1 MQKLHLVGFTAD
13 FDGLIFSPRK
23 GAKSGSF
30 VVPIDARLLKQIA
43 EAERLRDGGS
53 PSSSS
58 GGAEVHRAGVP
69 RLVRPESSLS
79 PREMQDRIRAG
90 WSLEE
95 VAGEAGVDLDW
106 VSRFAAPVLAEVR
119 QVVEQAR
126 ELIYDKPRVG
136 LSALPLGASVR
147 RNVVDRGV
155 RIIDDDEF
163 DDCWSAYE
171 LDDDSWVVR
180 FAYLS
185 RGRSQEAEWRLDL
198 ETDELQSRN
207 RLASQLGHVPK
218 GRARRAASVAPAPP
232 KRTGGSARV
241 IPPTPSPVP
250 APAAAPKKASGRKA
264 SAKKAAKKIA
274 AKKVAARKAP
284 AKATKAP
291 AKPAS
296 RAAARKTVAKKA
308 APTRRATP
316 RSSAGRKKASSRPAK
331 KPAKGERAPELT
343 ELMHRP
349 NTPPAPVRPAPP
361 APAMG
366 SRSPRGPVPAGP
378 PRIAV
383 TPPIRSS
390 APARPPAEPASRG
403 PLPPPPP
410 APVPPTVRE
419 AVSHPIGEVPEP
431 PRPGAAAIDEA
442 TGIARIDSRRSWH
455 ADASGG
461 GTNGAGSIG
470 ARPAVF
476 RGDVTRAGADAPAR
490 RPRRTEPLRGR

>member
-95 VAGEAGVDLDW
+95 VAAEAGVDLDW

-119 QVVEQAR
+119 QVVDQAR

-155 RIIDDDEF
+155 RIIDDVEF

-232 KRTGGSARV
+232 KRTGGSARA
-241 IPPTPSPVP
+241 IPPTPSPAP
-250 APAAAPKKASGRKA
+250 APAAPKKASSRRVSAKKVSA
-264 SAKKAAKKIA
+264 KKVSAKKAA
-274 AKKVAARKAP
+274 AKTPVKAP
-284 AKATKAP
+284 ARAAGKAT
-291 AKPAS
+291 
-296 RAAARKTVAKKA
+296 ARKTVAKKA

-343 ELMHRP
+343 ELMPRP
-349 NTPPAPVRPAPP
+349 DASPTPARPSAP
-361 APAMG
+361 APAVG

-383 TPPIRSS
+383 TPPIRPPRS
-390 APARPPAEPASRG
+390 PAEPASRG

-410 APVPPTVRE
+410 APVPPTVRD

-442 TGIARIDSRRSWH
+442 TGIARIDSRRTWH
-455 ADASGG
+455 ADASGSG
-461 GTNGAGSIG
+461 ANGAGPSG
-470 ARPAVF
+470 PRPAVF
-476 RGDVTRAGADAPAR
+476 RGDVTRAGGEPPTR